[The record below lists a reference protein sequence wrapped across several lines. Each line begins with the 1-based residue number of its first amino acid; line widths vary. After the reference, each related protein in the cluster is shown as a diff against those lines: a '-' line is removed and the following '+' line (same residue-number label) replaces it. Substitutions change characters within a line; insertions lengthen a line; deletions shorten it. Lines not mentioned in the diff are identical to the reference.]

1 MPPSVSPD
9 QNFVHLH
16 NHTEYSMLD
25 GAARISDMFEVA
37 AEQGMPAIASTDHGF
52 IFGAYEFWKTAQQYD
67 VKPIIGLE
75 AYVTPGTHRT
85 DKTRVKYGDGGR
97 DDVSGSGAYTHMT
110 LLARNNNGMH
120 NLFRMASLASLEGYY
135 FKPRMDRELLETYGQ
150 GLIATTG
157 CPSGEIQTRLRMG
170 QWDQAVQYASDM
182 KDIFGADNYYL
193 ELMDHGID
201 IERVVR
207 QDLLK
212 LSKELS
218 LPLLA
223 TNDLHYTRQEDA
235 TAHGALLCV
244 STGSQLSDPN
254 RFKFD
259 GDGYYLK
266 SAAQMREVW
275 RELPE
280 ACDNTLVVAER
291 CDISFTEGEG
301 RYMPR
306 FPVPEGEDETSW
318 FIKEV
323 EAGLHRRFPE
333 GVPDYARKQAE
344 YETEVIV
351 GKGYPGYFLVVADFI
366 NWAKE
371 QGIRVGPGRGSGA
384 GSTCA
389 YALGIT
395 DLDPIP
401 HGLIFE
407 RFLNPER
414 TSMPDFDV
422 DFDDRRRGEVIR
434 YVSEK
439 YGDDRV
445 AMIVTYGTIK
455 AKQALK
461 DASRVMGFPFAM
473 GEKLTKAMPP
483 DVMGKG
489 ITLSGI
495 HDPEDKRYS
504 EAAEFRELLAEDPH
518 AAEVYETAR
527 GLEGLK
533 RQWGVHAAG
542 VIMSSEPLLDLIPI
556 MRREQDGQIITQF
569 DYPTCETL
577 GLVKMDFLG
586 LRNLTVLDDAIINIK
601 DNRGEDIDLEALSKD
616 MTDRNTYDLLSRGDT
631 LGVFQLDGNG
641 MRQLLRLMQPDN
653 FEDISAALALYRPGP
668 MGVNAHTNFALRK
681 NGKQENT
688 PLDPQ
693 LKGKLQ
699 PEMEAALEPILGTTY
714 GLCVAGDT
722 PIIDA
727 DTGQQVRI
735 DELEDRVREG
745 FHTFG
750 VDDRGNVVRRQVTH
764 WWQMPP
770 KQVLTVRTASG
781 QELRLSADHKVLTLR
796 GWVPAGELVAGT
808 DRIARPR
815 GVQEYLVNSGL
826 CGDEAALLGYLLSDG
841 YITMYDNSFI
851 SASPAL
857 RDHVSDLC
865 RSLFDDTYPVE
876 EALDT
881 RAPRIRFAASPSGV
895 GNGGNVRRGNYR
907 TIGIN
912 GWLRDLGFKTKTT
925 SAQKFIPE
933 AAKRASA
940 EARLRLLAAL
950 WDGDGHVGA
959 KLAFYKTVSRTLAR
973 DVAEVL
979 HSVGIPATVREDYS
993 YESVRFGTQTAWTVH
1008 VYDDRFWQLVAS
1020 RMRHTGKV
1028 APRAARSMAARSRG
1042 LNKAHM
1048 LETAGAV
1055 LRQDPELAT
1064 RTRNRMGEG
1073 PATPA
1078 ALHRYLQREGLL
1090 SAPRSGFGV
1099 DDGSGRFPLN
1109 ATAVAYLQS
1118 MGTDEDYL
1126 YASMDWTVVRSITAG
1141 DSEPVY
1147 DITVDDVHN
1156 FVSNGLVLSNC
1167 IYQEQVM
1174 EIAQKLAGYTLG
1186 NADLLR
1192 RAMGKKKKSV
1202 LDAEYIPFSDGMKAK
1217 GFTEASVQSLW
1228 NVLVPFSDYA
1238 FNKAHTAAY
1247 GVISYW
1253 TGYLKANYPA
1263 EYMAALLTSVGDD
1276 KDKTALYLAECR
1288 RLRIA
1293 VLPPD
1298 VNESVANFAA
1308 VGDDIRFGLQAI
1320 RNVGGNVVEA
1330 IVRTRE
1336 EKGAFTS
1343 FEDFLRKCPAVV
1355 CNKRT
1360 VDSLVKAGAFDSLGH
1375 TRQGLASVHERY
1387 VDALVDEK
1395 KQEAIGQDSLFS
1407 GFGFGDEGGNG
1418 GAADAGMQIVAL
1430 PPVPAI
1436 EWEKSARLAFE
1447 REMLGLYVSDHPL
1460 NGIEHILSQHASASI
1475 LELVADEGVKDGDF
1489 VTVAGLLTNLQLKR
1503 TKNGDPYARAS
1514 VEDLAGSI
1522 DVVFWP
1528 KTYMTISTM
1537 LAEDT
1542 VVVVKG
1548 RLKKDDGAELIGNE
1562 MTLPDI
1568 RQGPRGPIVL
1578 NLPLGRATDGLAHKL
1593 KGVLANHPGATD
1605 VHVKLNQPGRTVLLR
1620 LDPSLRVTASP
1631 ELFGDLKALL
1641 GPACIS
1647 A

>member
-1 MPPSVSPD
+1 MSAPASSSVPRE

-25 GAARISDMFEVA
+25 GAARITDMFDKA
-37 AEQGMPAIASTDHGF
+37 AELGMPAIATTDHGF
-52 IFGAYEFWKTAQQYD
+52 IFGAYEFWKTAQRYD

-97 DDVSGSGAYTHMT
+97 DDVSGGGAYTHMT

-120 NLFRMASLASLEGYY
+120 NLFRMASLASMEGYY

-157 CPSGEIQTRLRMG
+157 CPSGEIQTRLRLG

-182 KDIFGADNYYL
+182 KDIFGADNYFL
-193 ELMDHGID
+193 ELMDHGIQ

-207 QDLLK
+207 QDLLR
-212 LSKELS
+212 LAKELS

-223 TNDLHYTRQEDA
+223 TNDLHYTHQEDA
-235 TAHGALLCV
+235 KAHSALLCV
-244 STGSQLSDPN
+244 QSGSTMQDPN
-254 RFKFD
+254 RFQFN

-266 SAAQMREVW
+266 TAAEMRDVW

-280 ACDNTLVVAER
+280 ACDNTLLVADR

-323 EAGLHRRFPE
+323 ETGLQRRYPE

-344 YETEVIV
+344 YEAEVII

-366 NWAKE
+366 NWAKKN
-371 QGIRVGPGRGSGA
+371 GIKVGPGRGSGA
-384 GSTCA
+384 GSMCA
-389 YALGIT
+389 YAMGIT

-414 TSMPDFDV
+414 KSMPDFDV
-422 DFDDRRRGEVIR
+422 DFDDRRRSEVIR
-434 YVSEK
+434 YVTEK
-439 YGDDRV
+439 YGDERV

-461 DASRVMGFPFAM
+461 DSSRVMGYPFAM

-483 DVMGKG
+483 SVMGKDISLAG
-489 ITLSGI
+489 IQ
-495 HDPEDKRYS
+495 DPQDKRYG
-504 EAAEFRELLAEDPH
+504 EAGEFRELLAEDQH
-518 AAEVYETAR
+518 AAEVFDTAT

-542 VIMSSEPLLDLIPI
+542 VIMSSEPLLDVIPI
-556 MRREQDGQIITQF
+556 MRRDQDGQIITQF
-569 DYPTCETL
+569 DYPTCEAL

-586 LRNLTVLDDAIINIK
+586 LRNLTVLDDAIHNIR
-601 DNRGEDIDLEALSKD
+601 DNRGEDIDLDALSKD
-616 MTDRNTYDLLSRGDT
+616 MTDRATYDLLSRGDT

-641 MRQLLRLMQPDN
+641 MRQLLRLMQPDT

-688 PLDPQ
+688 PLDPE

-699 PEMEAALEPILGTTY
+699 PEMESALQPILENTY
-714 GLCVAGDT
+714 GL
-722 PIIDA
+722 
-727 DTGQQVRI
+727 
-735 DELEDRVREG
+735 
-745 FHTFG
+745 
-750 VDDRGNVVRRQVTH
+750 
-764 WWQMPP
+764 
-770 KQVLTVRTASG
+770 
-781 QELRLSADHKVLTLR
+781 
-796 GWVPAGELVAGT
+796 
-808 DRIARPR
+808 
-815 GVQEYLVNSGL
+815 
-826 CGDEAALLGYLLSDG
+826 
-841 YITMYDNSFI
+841 
-851 SASPAL
+851 
-857 RDHVSDLC
+857 
-865 RSLFDDTYPVE
+865 
-876 EALDT
+876 
-881 RAPRIRFAASPSGV
+881 
-895 GNGGNVRRGNYR
+895 
-907 TIGIN
+907 
-912 GWLRDLGFKTKTT
+912 
-925 SAQKFIPE
+925 
-933 AAKRASA
+933 
-940 EARLRLLAAL
+940 
-950 WDGDGHVGA
+950 
-959 KLAFYKTVSRTLAR
+959 
-973 DVAEVL
+973 
-979 HSVGIPATVREDYS
+979 
-993 YESVRFGTQTAWTVH
+993 
-1008 VYDDRFWQLVAS
+1008 
-1020 RMRHTGKV
+1020 
-1028 APRAARSMAARSRG
+1028 
-1042 LNKAHM
+1042 
-1048 LETAGAV
+1048 
-1055 LRQDPELAT
+1055 
-1064 RTRNRMGEG
+1064 
-1073 PATPA
+1073 
-1078 ALHRYLQREGLL
+1078 
-1090 SAPRSGFGV
+1090 
-1099 DDGSGRFPLN
+1099 
-1109 ATAVAYLQS
+1109 
-1118 MGTDEDYL
+1118 
-1126 YASMDWTVVRSITAG
+1126 
-1141 DSEPVY
+1141 
-1147 DITVDDVHN
+1147 
-1156 FVSNGLVLSNC
+1156 C

-1192 RAMGKKKKSV
+1192 RAMGKKKKEV
-1202 LDAEYIPFSDGMKAK
+1202 LDAEYIPFSDGMKAN
-1217 GFTEASVQSLW
+1217 GYNEASVAALW
-1228 NVLVPFSDYA
+1228 GVLVPFSDYA

-1253 TGYLKANYPA
+1253 TGFLKANYPA

-1288 RLRIA
+1288 RLRIP

-1298 VNESVANFAA
+1298 VNESIGTFAA

-1320 RNVGGNVVEA
+1320 RNVGANVVQA
-1330 IVRTRE
+1330 IVDTRE
-1336 EKGAFTS
+1336 QKGAFTS

-1360 VDSLVKAGAFDSLGH
+1360 IESLCKAGAFDGLGH
-1375 TRQGLASVHERY
+1375 TRQGLVTVHERY
-1387 VDALVDEK
+1387 VEALADEK

-1407 GFGFGDEGGNG
+1407 GLSFGGGGDEDGDGEPL
-1418 GAADAGMQIVAL
+1418 QIVTL
-1430 PPVPAI
+1430 PAIPAI
-1436 EWEKSARLAFE
+1436 EWDKTARLAFE

-1475 LELVADEGVKDGDF
+1475 LQLIGEDGAKDGDF
-1489 VTVAGLLTNLQLKR
+1489 VTVAGLITNLQLKR
-1503 TKNGDPYARAS
+1503 TKNGDPYARAT
-1514 VEDLAGSI
+1514 VEDMAGSL

-1548 RLKKDDGAELIGNE
+1548 RLKKDDSTELMANE

-1568 RQGPRGPIVL
+1568 KAGPRGPVVL
-1578 NLPLGRATDGLAHKL
+1578 NLPLTRVTDGLAHRL
-1593 KGVLANHPGATD
+1593 KGVLADHPGATD
-1605 VHVKLNQPGRTVLLR
+1605 VHVKLTQPGRTVLLK
-1620 LDPSLRVTASP
+1620 LDESLRVTATP

-1641 GPACIS
+1641 GPAS
-1647 A
+1647 VGG